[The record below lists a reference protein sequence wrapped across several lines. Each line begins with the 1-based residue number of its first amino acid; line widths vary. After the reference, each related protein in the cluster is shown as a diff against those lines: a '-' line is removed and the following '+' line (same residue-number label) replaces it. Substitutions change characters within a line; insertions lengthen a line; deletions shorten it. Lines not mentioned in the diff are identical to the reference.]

1 MVILNYFGYFWLFH
15 LRLLLV
21 ILSYFILRYFR
32 LCEAILGYFWL
43 FKAISP
49 DVIIDNSKL
58 L

>member
-32 LCEAILGYFWL
+32 LCEGIIGYFWL
-43 FKAISP
+43 LKVISL
-49 DVIIDNSKL
+49 DVIIDNFKL